1 MEFEKNIFKS
11 KDGEKLLGKV
21 ADIELEF
28 ISILK
33 ETLNCVLSVDELII
47 TIKEITD
54 FLTELEENY
63 SQNKDAI
70 IKVWHNPMGAYQYEE
85 IDI

>member
-1 MEFEKNIFKS
+1 MMEFEKNIFKS

-33 ETLNCVLSVDELII
+33 ETLNCVLSVDELI
-47 TIKEITD
+47 TIKEIVD
-54 FLTELEENY
+54 FLTDLEENY
-63 SQNKDAI
+63 SQDKDVI
-70 IKVWHNPMGAYQYEE
+70 IKVWYNPMGAYQYKE

>member
-47 TIKEITD
+47 TTKEIAD
-54 FLTELEENY
+54 FLTDLEENY
-63 SQNKDAI
+63 SQDKEVI
-70 IKVWHNPMGAYQYEE
+70 IKVWYNPMGGYQYEE

>member
-47 TIKEITD
+47 TTKEIAD
-54 FLTELEENY
+54 FLTDLEENY
-63 SQNKDAI
+63 SQDKDVI
-70 IKVWHNPMGAYQYEE
+70 IKVWYNSMGAYQYEE